1 MTIHFYFQSAEM
13 KIELDTP
20 TWYSKESMY
29 SALVKNTDIT
39 LDSEPVDLS
48 KENQNINPSLS
59 SSELIRVE
67 AAKVLTPLLT
77 DWFTTPLTYE
87 QIEKRLKIEF
97 QPFHYKPEQKWVKMR
112 WIPKYFQVQKKGFFL
127 LFQVSSFVDAS
138 PRIPLAFL
146 DEEMTTPKANTSTED
161 NKKTMPANR
170 QVRNIVIQ
178 ADTVPTNEDLVEM
191 IPFSEHQNSLELRDE
206 HTRDRHRLR
215 QAQLKAAIARL
226 KVEEMKERYLRQ
238 YGEYVQDSSESEE
251 DSEENEFSDTDSKK

>member
-1 MTIHFYFQSAEM
+1 M

-29 SALVKNTDIT
+29 SAVIKSTDIQ
-39 LDSEPVDLS
+39 LHSEPVDLS

-67 AAKVLTPLLT
+67 AAKTLTPLLK

-97 QPFHYKPEQKWVKMR
+97 QPFQYKPEQKWVRML
-112 WIPKYFQVQKKGFFL
+112 WLPKYFQVQKKGFFL

-138 PRIPLAFL
+138 PRIPLTFL
-146 DEEMTTPKANTSTED
+146 DEDNTPKAATSTEESVH
-161 NKKTMPANR
+161 KPTTASASSSR

-191 IPFSEHQNSLELRDE
+191 IPFSEHQNSIELRDE

-251 DSEENEFSDTDSKK
+251 DSEGTEFSDTDSKK